1 MTRYEIQIYRD
12 FGRKNWTY
20 LITLYWAGMKDWS
33 CKRHRM
39 YALSPTLLYKDLPKK
54 NLGCSDDFSS
64 RGRLDPI
71 LALVIRSFGGCKS
84 MDSYGFRKDAD
95 GNPLVEDC
103 QKQEFALFYSSPEA
117 ITLFDALWKNKNG
130 T

>member
-1 MTRYEIQIYRD
+1 MPNFYAKEII
-12 FGRKNWTY
+12 
-20 LITLYWAGMKDWS
+20 AGGTHCISK
-33 CKRHRM
+33 
-39 YALSPTLLYKDLPKK
+39 
-54 NLGCSDDFSS
+54 
-64 RGRLDPI
+64 RLDPI
-71 LALVIRSFGGCKS
+71 LAPVVRSFGGCKS

-117 ITLFDALWKNKNG
+117 ITLFDALWKNKNA